1 MLGIFPEENEPRP
14 TKTVILLE
22 SQISFRLR
30 NSPFPHLHLRNKTQ
44 SARKWAP
51 CAVGWGALRGYDAF
65 SDCTSGATLWDATR
79 MLQREGATPAAP
91 LDKGSL
97 WTEEEAGSGQVGKMM
112 LGQTVLQARV
122 SSLAS
127 YWCPAERWRV
137 RPPDLPWGQRP
148 ALTLASV
155 GGGCSPL

>member
-51 CAVGWGALRGYDAF
+51 RAVGCGALRGYDAF
-65 SDCTSGATLWDATR
+65 SDCTGGATLWDATR

-91 LDKGSL
+91 LLTK
-97 WTEEEAGSGQVGKMM
+97 EASGRGRSRQWAGGEDDAGPDHPLGPRVFISILLVSCREMEGSG
-112 LGQTVLQARV
+112 
-122 SSLAS
+122 
-127 YWCPAERWRV
+127 P
-137 RPPDLPWGQRP
+137 
-148 ALTLASV
+148 
-155 GGGCSPL
+155 